1 MKRMFSLLL
10 AALSAVACLLSG
22 PQVSLAQVWGI
33 GPDGRAGYISTR
45 NPISPNCPP
54 PQVWTLTNG
63 HYSCANPVPPPPVCP
78 AGTTQSVA
86 PTWNGSAWVGLF
98 CQPNAPTQADPQSV
112 CMANLPAG
120 WTIGGAYQGRT
131 ATPPAGQ
138 TLLDYFGSGDQGFTD
153 KCGNPVIMNHLS
165 CFVRTS
171 DSGFI
176 KWAEASDFGTGS
188 CGH

>member
-1 MKRMFSLLL
+1 MKMVTSFLL
-10 AALSAVACLLSG
+10 AAFSAAACLLSG
-22 PQVSLAQVWGI
+22 PQISLAQVWGI

-63 HYSCANPVPPPPVCP
+63 HYACENPVPPPPVCP

-98 CQPNAPTQADPQSV
+98 CQPNAPTKADPQSV

-120 WTIGGAYQGRT
+120 WTISGPYQGRT
-131 ATPPAGQ
+131 GAPPAGE
-138 TLLDYFGSGDQGFTD
+138 LELDYAGSGQQGIID
-153 KCGNPVIMNHLS
+153 KCGNPVLMNHLQ
-165 CFVRTS
+165 CLVRTS
-171 DSGFI
+171 DSAFI
-176 KWAEASDFGTGS
+176 QWGSSTDFGTGS